1 MTPGERNA
9 QHDGHWE
16 AELSELEVLFGEP
29 LSALTPD
36 SATEPSTAPV
46 AGGAHGSRPSPPKP
60 AKRSSRGR
68 SRQKHAAHRTQPDPE
83 PLLLAASYYPAVDGM
98 RAVAILSVLLFHT
111 GLYSNGLFGVDL
123 FFLLSGFLI
132 TLTMLREYHRTGIVH
147 LGRFYARRAK
157 RLLPLLVLTLGVTLL
172 SVYTWGSRAELSRF
186 GEQALASLV
195 YLTNWEQIA
204 AGQQYWDGFG
214 ALNPLGHMW
223 SLAIT
228 EQFYLVWPLVLLGV
242 LLLGRKLSRRGSD
255 GLRWQRSPVSALL
268 VLLVGGAGAMI
279 AAAQPALRFD
289 GTNADRM
296 YLGTDTHTVGLL
308 VGAAVAAISYLFL
321 QHSGRTGQR
330 ARSDAAALWAR
341 GITWVFMSALSL
353 AALLSIIILSVRATS
368 YEEPWL
374 YRFGFT
380 AVALL
385 GGILVLTLTSR
396 RNLLSRLFAWPPL
409 VETGKISYTLFLVH
423 LPVYWTI
430 QAVDPTV
437 SPADIAILGIPL
449 SLGLASGLHHLVGE
463 PIRLRRWGRRG
474 TALFTGLMVAV
485 TAGVLVVPELVQRT
499 PEGHG
504 ETRVLTLGDSL
515 ANDLASALSRNA
527 SAVFTVTDGGIPGC
541 GISGSSA
548 QRTRAGIEQLS
559 PQGCLPWQDR
569 WREEIRSTRPNI
581 IVVHTAWD
589 AVEQEIDGVWTD
601 LTDPEFADRYR
612 SALEEAI
619 EVTAVPGTRVLLAN
633 ARLHNGILT
642 PEQAEAFNRIV
653 TAVLR
658 EYPGIELLDLQ
669 GQLCSDE
676 ECGTQTEEGEDR
688 YLDDRVHFSPAG
700 KREITPWLSQELL
713 RAPAGEGSDD

>member
-1 MTPGERNA
+1 M
-9 QHDGHWE
+9 
-16 AELSELEVLFGEP
+16 
-29 LSALTPD
+29 
-36 SATEPSTAPV
+36 
-46 AGGAHGSRPSPPKP
+46 
-60 AKRSSRGR
+60 
-68 SRQKHAAHRTQPDPE
+68 
-83 PLLLAASYYPAVDGM
+83 DGM

-147 LGRFYARRAK
+147 LGRFYSRRAK
-157 RLLPLLVLTLGVTLL
+157 RLLPLLALTLGVTLL
-172 SVYTWGSRAELSRF
+172 AVYIWGSRAELTRF

-204 AGQQYWDGFG
+204 SGQEYWDGFG

-228 EQFYLVWPLVLLGV
+228 EQFYLVWPVLLLSV
-242 LLLGRKLSRRGSD
+242 LLLGRMLSRRGSG
-255 GLRWQRSPVSALL
+255 GLRWQRSPISALL
-268 VLLVGGAGAMI
+268 VLLVGGIGAI
-279 AAAQPALRFD
+279 VAAAQPALRFD

-296 YLGTDTHTVGLL
+296 YLGTDTHTVGLF
-308 VGAAVAAISYLFL
+308 VGAVMAAISYLLL
-321 QHSGRTGQR
+321 QYSGKNGQR
-330 ARSDAAALWAR
+330 ARTGAGVVWGR
-341 GITWVFMSALSL
+341 VITWVLMSTLSL
-353 AALLSIIILSVRATS
+353 AALLGIIILSVRATS

-385 GGILVLTLTSR
+385 GGILVLTLTCR
-396 RNLLSRLFAWPPL
+396 RNLISRLFAWPPL
-409 VETGKISYTLFLVH
+409 VETGRISYTLFLVH

-463 PIRLRRWGRRG
+463 PIRLRHWARRG
-474 TALFTGLMVAV
+474 TALFTGLMVTV
-485 TAGVLVVPELVQRT
+485 TAAVLVVPELVQRT

-527 SAVFTVTDGGIPGC
+527 SAAFTVTDGGIPGC

-548 QRTRAGIEQLS
+548 QRTRAGIEQPS
-559 PQGCLPWQDR
+559 PRGCLPWQER
-569 WREEIRSTRPNI
+569 WREEIRSTRPSI
-581 IVVHTAWD
+581 IVVHIAWD

-601 LTDPEFADRYR
+601 LTDPGFADRYR

-619 EVTAVPGTRVLLAN
+619 EVTAMPGTRVLLAN
-633 ARLHNGILT
+633 ARLHNGILS
-642 PEQAEAFNRIV
+642 PEQGLAFNRILA
-653 TAVLR
+653 AVLR
-658 EYPGIELLDLQ
+658 DHPGIELLDLQ

-700 KREITPWLSQELL
+700 KREIAPWLSQELL